1 MKTIKRL
8 AAALLL
14 LCLALGLSG
23 CGGGKNLKDTVLD
36 RYNDVLQLV
45 SKHALT
51 LESKLQGKK
60 TKGRDAYVGSYTA
73 EYEDFDGEEWIFG
86 GTGLDRDEGS
96 ELTVTYTLR
105 IDSGEA
111 SVIWDHSGSQYTLTN
126 SKGESTHEITLGTG
140 DNYIVLKGEDFTG
153 SFDLEVK

>member
-23 CGGGKNLKDTVLD
+23 CGEGKDLKDALLD
-36 RYNDVLQLV
+36 RYSGVLQLV

-60 TKGRDAYVGSYTA
+60 TKGKDAYVGSYTA
-73 EYEDFDGEEWIFG
+73 AYENFDGEEWIFG